1 MPQHFSSDNGDYNTI
16 QTSDVSNADDVNDE
30 DDDDDRLTW
39 IPNINY
45 DLDDA
50 NNTFQTC
57 RGLVHLLC
65 HTLMI

>member
-1 MPQHFSSDNGDYNTI
+1 MCVCPSVRHTFEFYYRLSLLCIKNTI

-45 DLDDA
+45 NLDDDD
-50 NNTFQTC
+50 NTFQTC
-57 RGLVHLLC
+57 
-65 HTLMI
+65 

>member
-45 DLDDA
+45 NLDDDDD
-50 NNTFQTC
+50 NTFQTC
-57 RGLVHLLC
+57 
-65 HTLMI
+65 